1 MSKEKML
8 QEIERAQIVI
18 NQNKE
23 KVSQGKMRQKYHFM
37 AETGW
42 INDPN
47 GLIYFK
53 GKYHFFYQYNPYQSF
68 WENMHW
74 GHAVSDDLIHWEY
87 LPVALAPS
95 EPY

>member
-42 INDPN
+42 ID
-47 GLIYFK
+47 IFQRK
-53 GKYHFFYQYNPYQSF
+53 VSFFLS
-68 WENMHW
+68 
-74 GHAVSDDLIHWEY
+74 V
-87 LPVALAPS
+87 
-95 EPY
+95 

>member
-37 AETGW
+37 AETGR

-53 GKYHFFYQYNPYQSF
+53 GK
-68 WENMHW
+68 
-74 GHAVSDDLIHWEY
+74 
-87 LPVALAPS
+87 
-95 EPY
+95 

>member
-47 GLIYFK
+47 ISKESIIFSISIIHIRVF
-53 GKYHFFYQYNPYQSF
+53 GKICTGDMLSV
-68 WENMHW
+68 M
-74 GHAVSDDLIHWEY
+74 I
-87 LPVALAPS
+87 
-95 EPY
+95 

>member
-53 GKYHFFYQYNPYQSF
+53 GKYHFSI
-68 WENMHW
+68 
-74 GHAVSDDLIHWEY
+74 SIIHIRVLGKY
-87 LPVALAPS
+87 ALGTCCQ
-95 EPY
+95 

>member
-1 MSKEKML
+1 MAKIEKGAERSIDVKGKML

-53 GKYHFFYQYNPYQSF
+53 GKYHFSI
-68 WENMHW
+68 
-74 GHAVSDDLIHWEY
+74 SIIHIRVFGKICTGDM
-87 LPVALAPS
+87 LSVMI
-95 EPY
+95 

>member
-37 AETGW
+37 AETW
-42 INDPN
+42 D
-47 GLIYFK
+47 GLMI
-53 GKYHFFYQYNPYQSF
+53 Q
-68 WENMHW
+68 M
-74 GHAVSDDLIHWEY
+74 D
-87 LPVALAPS
+87 
-95 EPY
+95 